1 MQDATETFIDMLQED
16 NHSADKERPMRYIY
30 TNEATRS
37 YIEFEVE
44 GIKSSMHPN
53 IALDVFFHKL
63 TEKEYQL
70 PPSLLKSLKES
81 DLDLILEAQTSS
93 EALEELEKFIYVQ
106 SSQNRYTDEE
116 GVVWE
121 ISSRSKREVNLEHY
135 VGDGE
140 YILCT
145 LSSDDFITTQGLAYG
160 SMGEKR

>member
-1 MQDATETFIDMLQED
+1 MQDVTEVFIDSFQE
-16 NHSADKERPMRYIY
+16 NHSTQKERPMPFIY
-30 TNEATRS
+30 NNEATQS

-53 IALDVFFHKL
+53 IALDVLFYKL

-81 DLDLILEAQTSS
+81 DLDFLLKAQTSS
-93 EALEELEKFIYVQ
+93 EALEKLEKFIYVE
-106 SSQNRYTDEE
+106 SPQNRYTDEE

-121 ISSRSKREVNLEHY
+121 IISRSKREVNLEHC

-145 LSSDDFITTQGLAYG
+145 LSSDDFITSQGLAYG